1 MADHPVFISYARKTS
16 RADAETLHGELG
28 GDPGLAFLDTSDIE
42 TLQKFPAEISDALLA
57 AKVVVVFADE
67 TYFTRWYCLREFE
80 TALAPFQALLRRS
93 APDGE
98 KDQALFHFVIA
109 LPKAVSRHVTDRLPS
124 SLGHTQ
130 WLQASDTKGLA
141 EAVRKRLEGATLSL
155 EEDLIHILGASEA
168 ETVGKRFRE

>member
-67 TYFTRWYCLREFE
+67 TYFTRRYCLRES
-80 TALAPFQALLRRS
+80 ALAPFQALAR
-93 APDGE
+93 GN
-98 KDQALFHFVIA
+98 
-109 LPKAVSRHVTDRLPS
+109 VSR
-124 SLGHTQ
+124 
-130 WLQASDTKGLA
+130 
-141 EAVRKRLEGATLSL
+141 ERK
-155 EEDLIHILGASEA
+155 D
-168 ETVGKRFRE
+168 